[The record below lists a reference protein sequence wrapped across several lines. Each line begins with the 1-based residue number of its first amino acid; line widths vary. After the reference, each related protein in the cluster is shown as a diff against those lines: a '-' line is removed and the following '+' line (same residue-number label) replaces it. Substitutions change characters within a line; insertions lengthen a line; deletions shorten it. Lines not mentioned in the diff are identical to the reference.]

1 MIRKFCNKPSG
12 FSLIE
17 IIAALLLISIVG
29 GMLYTY
35 FSSTFIESPKSLEKL
50 QKSYDLHMVM
60 ETIAADYTLNH
71 PEWQKRH
78 PRWQKLTYYAVGTLI
93 RTDGNNGHIYKC
105 SVAGKSG
112 NTIPPEFALNAP
124 SADEGTAMAK
134 WIKSDGLNTPPNSFK
149 DRIAP
154 PPPPPGYDYPTP
166 VFMSNNYGSY
176 IVKENKFIEFIPDGS
191 GGYTEQNSLRETIL
205 KVTITNDSGTTL
217 TNLFTNVN

>member
-60 ETIAADYTLNH
+60 ETIAADYTLNY

-93 RTDGNNGHIYKC
+93 RADGNKGHIYKC
-105 SVAGKSG
+105 KVAGKSG
-112 NTIPPEFALNAP
+112 TLVPLGFSSGLALITDGTLTWEKKSALSDLRDKIVPIGPPA
-124 SADEGTAMAK
+124 
-134 WIKSDGLNTPPNSFK
+134 
-149 DRIAP
+149 
-154 PPPPPGYDYPTP
+154 YDYAAPTP
-166 VFMSNNYGSY
+166 ISNNYGNY
-176 IVKENKFIEFIPDGS
+176 MLKENKFIKFVWNVADSIYKEEDIALGDS
-191 GGYTEQNSLRETIL
+191 ETIL